1 MRRLVLSL
9 FMISF
14 APLAAAQYKCVV
26 GGKPV
31 YSDAPCAANAKPVGA
46 LEDRV
51 SQRQLQDRAALSAK
65 ERSERRSIEARQDAE
80 FRAGQYAVGAAMA
93 SEQSQQR
100 QAAQAKADRCAGAQQ
115 DLQDN
120 QRAQARYKDWRWQNS
135 LSQREQ
141 EARGIRETIRQDCR

>member
-1 MRRLVLSL
+1 MSKILIGVLLIAFS
-9 FMISF
+9 
-14 APLAAAQYKCVV
+14 PLAAAQYKCVV
-26 GGKPV
+26 GGKSV

-51 SQRQLQDRAALSAK
+51 SQRQVQDRAALSAK

-100 QAAQAKADRCAGAQQ
+100 QAAQAKADRCAGAQREM
-115 DLQDN
+115 QDN
-120 QRAQARYKDWRWQNS
+120 QRAQARYKDWQWQHS

-141 EARGIRETIRQDCR
+141 EARGIRETMRQDCR